1 MNMKAQD
8 SINTSPRRQRTNNL
22 TDKYSWQF
30 LKAAWLFAFALAVT
44 FTILECNWEY
54 NWRVDDTLTISV
66 PLNFS
71 MVFLYTSYVVAGMML
86 TRLVRPSGKVA
97 SFAGLV
103 VCAGAVI
110 YILHNYI
117 NLGIGTFARSFGIY
131 YSDILLMFFVIVSL
145 CAGVFIQSRLGNGLY
160 KGRTVRI
167 ALAIAIAAAAVFIL
181 CKIVYGRV
189 YLGMGKFAL
198 HTVDTI
204 LFLAYMTLI
213 IAAAVLFR
221 SRTAYR
227 LTRPV
232 IVKLVLVI
240 ISMIPLPH
248 ILENRPYY
256 PIREAVLIIPCL
268 IAFAFCVPA
277 LVRSLINGVRQI

>member
-1 MNMKAQD
+1 MNAQESVD
-8 SINTSPRRQRTNNL
+8 TSPRRRRTNNL

-44 FTILECNWEY
+44 FTILECN
-54 NWRVDDTLTISV
+54 DDKLTISIRI
-66 PLNFS
+66 NFS

-86 TRLVRPSGKVA
+86 TRLVRPSRKVV

-103 VCAGAVI
+103 VCAGAMV

-131 YSDILLMFFVIVSL
+131 YSDISLMFFAIVSL
-145 CAGVFIQSRLGNGLY
+145 CSGVFIQSRLGNGLY
-160 KGRTVRI
+160 KGRTVRT
-167 ALAIAIAAAAVFIL
+167 ALVIAIAAAAVLIL
-181 CKIVYGRV
+181 CNIVYGRV

-204 LFLAYMTLI
+204 LFLAQMALI
-213 IAAAVLFR
+213 IAAAVLLR
-221 SRTAYR
+221 SRIAYK

-232 IVKLVLVI
+232 IVKLALVVL
-240 ISMIPLPH
+240 SMIPLPFVRGDRFYHH
-248 ILENRPYY
+248 IRD
-256 PIREAVLIIPCL
+256 AMVIIPCL
-268 IAFAFCVPA
+268 IAFVFCVPA
-277 LVRSLINGVRQI
+277 LVRGLINGVRQI